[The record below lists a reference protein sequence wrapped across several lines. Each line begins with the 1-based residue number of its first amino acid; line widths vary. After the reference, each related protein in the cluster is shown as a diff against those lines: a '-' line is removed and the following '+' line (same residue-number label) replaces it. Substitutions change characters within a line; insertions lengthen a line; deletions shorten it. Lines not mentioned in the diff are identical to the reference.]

1 MQPYKKCPRLV
12 LGAICSSIGV
22 FSQSAAAQSD
32 GDRGAP
38 AADAAQSSGLEEIV
52 VTAQRRSE
60 KLQDV
65 PIQITAFTS
74 QAIEDAGIEST
85 ADVIAQVPN
94 VTFDRGNNY
103 RSSFITMRGLTQIAN
118 ADPPVAFV
126 LDGVP
131 QTNQETIGVS
141 LFDIERIE
149 VLKGPQGALYG
160 RNAVGGAINVIT
172 REPGNDY
179 DGFLKAGYSDGE
191 AFSAAAGVSGPI
203 VEDKLLF
210 RLAGTYKSSDGL
222 IDNDFLGDHVDFI
235 DHDYVLRSRVLFQ
248 PSETLTVDLR
258 AEHGE
263 FRAGSN
269 YYSVVFSRDPN
280 DFVDP
285 QFNFKAFSD
294 GRTTDLTAKVD
305 YDLGFATFTSITNR
319 TRFSQIVRG
328 DADFRNPVAS
338 PAGFRG
344 LGIQIG
350 QGQNQELRT
359 TSQEI
364 RLVSNGDGP
373 VRWLVGGYYLQTDR
387 ALVTRFYADFN
398 SDPAQFENPA
408 LLLFGNE
415 ESNDNQAYAG
425 FAQVDVDIAPT
436 LTLTGGLRYD
446 EDRRE
451 QLNRLTGAVREATFD
466 HLQPKVTLTWKPQS
480 DRLLYATYSTGFR
493 SGGFNAPNSTVPVFD
508 QETLGNFEIGF
519 KSQFF
524 GRWLTLN
531 GAAFLTDVD
540 DYQYFYVEAHT
551 GSQTIDTIDAVRIK
565 GMELEAQARLADG
578 LDAAVAIGVID
589 SEIRSSRFP
598 GDVGNRAPRTIPFSA
613 TSSLQYRRALW
624 EQTEGFVRLEWQHYG
639 RKYWHQDNVA
649 VQRSYDIVNARVG
662 VERGAVGFYGFVRNA
677 LDDDYYGE
685 FFVPEFSGLDIAT
698 GYAGAPRTFGIE
710 AEVKF

>member
-1 MQPYKKCPRLV
+1 MQLHKKCPHLV
-12 LGAICSSIGV
+12 LGAICGSIGV

-32 GDRGAP
+32 SDRGAP
-38 AADAAQSSGLEEIV
+38 AASPVRPSALEEIV

-103 RSSFITMRGLTQIAN
+103 RSSFITMRGLTQINN

-179 DGFLKAGYSDGE
+179 EGFLKAGYADGE
-191 AFSAAAGVSGPI
+191 AFDAAGGVSGPI

-222 IDNDFLGDHVDFI
+222 IDNDFRGDQVDFI
-235 DHDYVLRSRVLFQ
+235 DHDYSLRGRVLFR

-263 FRAGSN
+263 YRAGSN
-269 YYSVVFSRDPN
+269 YYSAVFSQDPN

-294 GRTTDLTAKVD
+294 GRTTDLTAKID

-319 TRFSQIVRG
+319 TQFSQIVRG

-338 PAGFRG
+338 PGGFRG
-344 LGIQIG
+344 LGFQIG

-364 RLVSNGDGP
+364 RLVSNGAGA

-425 FAQVDVDIAPT
+425 FTQVDVEIAPT

-451 QLNRLTGAVREATFD
+451 QLNRVTGAVREATFD

-508 QETLGNFEIGF
+508 QETLDNFEIGF

-540 DYQYFYVEAHT
+540 HYQYFYVEANT
-551 GSQTIDTIDAVRIK
+551 GAQTIDTIDAVRIK
-565 GMELEAQARLADG
+565 GLELEAQARLADG
-578 LDAAVAIGVID
+578 LDAAVAIGVLD

-598 GDVGNRAPRTIPFSA
+598 EDVGNRAPRTIPFSA

-624 EQTEGFVRLEWQHYG
+624 EQTEGFMRLEWQHYG

-649 VQRSYDIVNARVG
+649 VQRSYDIVNVRVG

-685 FFVPEFSGLDIAT
+685 FFVPKFSGLDIAT
-698 GYAGAPRTFGIE
+698 GYPGAPRTFGVE